1 MAGMIPEDVIDDV
14 RTSVDIADVVGR
26 YVQLRK
32 AGKNLFSVCP
42 FHDEKTPSFSVSES
56 KQIFHCFSCG
66 RGGNVFKFLMDLEN
80 LSFPESVR
88 RVAEFGNIPLDQS
101 YFKSTKKSS
110 YTSEQSAL
118 IDLYEKASEL
128 FSHILLNT
136 KLGEDALQYLKE
148 RGMTEDDIKNFD
160 IGFAAPE
167 DNLLLSFFKEHKIDQ
182 HLMAESGLFIESENQ
197 TLRDRFFNRIIFPI
211 KDTNGKIVAFS
222 GRSLVKDK
230 NHPKYL
236 NSPETSIFNKGKVL
250 YNFSQAR
257 SEIIQQK
264 TVILYEGFMDVI
276 AAHRAAVKN
285 GIATMGT
292 SLTEDHI
299 NAIKRVADRVIICFD
314 GDAPGQKA
322 IARAIELL
330 RQSSDLQISVVF
342 IPDNLDPDE
351 YVNQRGTAAFQNLMQ
366 QTGESSTSFL
376 LKYDRTGLSL
386 ANENDQ
392 LEYLKRALKRISSL
406 KDALEQD
413 LYLNQLSDE
422 FKIDKRDLKDQLR
435 ESVADRIAHAP
446 KQFELEASTPPPP
459 PEEMGDQPVFNQNI
473 QKKLSKIDISEYRLL
488 ARALNNHDVWLK
500 LQSLPNFYFPNEKLE
515 TIYVLASGYL
525 EKNHEYNVADFM
537 DYLKEDELQAVVADI
552 ESINLSPEF
561 TEEEIQDYLSVIEN
575 FAPLSEQI
583 SNVKSDLDEA
593 TRLGNKELQQQ
604 LTLKLIA
611 LYQKQQQLQK

>member
-32 AGKNLFSVCP
+32 AGKNLFGVCP

-101 YFKSTKKSS
+101 YFKSTKKTS
-110 YTSEQSAL
+110 YTTEQSAL

-136 KLGEDALQYLKE
+136 KLGEDALQYLKK

-322 IARAIELL
+322 IARAVELL

-376 LKYDRTGLSL
+376 LKYDRTGLNL

-459 PEEMGDQPVFNQNI
+459 PEAMGDQPVFNQNI

-583 SNVKSDLDEA
+583 SNVKLDLDEA

>member
-1 MAGMIPEDVIDDV
+1 MAGMIPEDVIDNV
-14 RTSVDIADVVGR
+14 RNSVDITDIVGR
-26 YVQLRK
+26 YVQLKK
-32 AGKNLFSVCP
+32 AGKNLFGVCP

-80 LSFPESVR
+80 VSFPDAVR
-88 RVAEFGNIPLDQS
+88 RVAEFGNIPLDQG
-101 YFKSTKKSS
+101 YFKTTKKSTYS
-110 YTSEQSAL
+110 SEQGAL
-118 IDLYEKASEL
+118 IELYEQAAEL

-136 KLGEDALQYLKE
+136 QLGEEALKYLQD
-148 RGMTEDDIKNFD
+148 RGMTEADIKDFN

-167 DNLLLSFFKEHKIDQ
+167 QNLLLSFFQEHGVDQ
-182 HLMAESGLFIESENQ
+182 QLMAESGLFTESEDR

-211 KDTNGKIVAFS
+211 KDANGKIVAFS

-276 AAHRAAVKN
+276 AAHRASVKN

-292 SLTEDHI
+292 SMTEDHI
-299 NAIKRVADRVIICFD
+299 RAIKRVADRVIICFD

-322 IARAIELL
+322 IARAITLL

-342 IPDNLDPDE
+342 IPDHLDPDE
-351 YVNQRGTAAFQNLMQ
+351 YVKQYGVESFQNLMR

-376 LKYDRTGLSL
+376 LKYDRTGLNL

-392 LEYLKRALKRISSL
+392 LEYLKKALGRISNL

-413 LYLNQLSDE
+413 LYLNQLSEE
-422 FKIDKRDLKDQLR
+422 FSIDKRDLKDQLK

-446 KQFELEASTPPPP
+446 QAPPEPDEQQLPPP
-459 PEEMGDQPVFNQNI
+459 GYDDQPVINQNLP
-473 QKKLSKIDISEYRLL
+473 KKLSKVDVSEYRLM

-500 LQSLPNFYFPNEKLE
+500 LQSLTNFYFRNEKLE
-515 TIYVLASGYL
+515 TIYMLAGGYL
-525 EKNHEYNVADFM
+525 ERTHEYNAADFM
-537 DYLKEDELQAVVADI
+537 DYLKEGELQAIIADI

-561 TEEEIQDYLSVIEN
+561 TEEEIQDYIDVIEN
-575 FAPLSEQI
+575 DAPLSEQI
-583 SNVKSDLDEA
+583 DNLKTDLAEA
-593 TRLGNKELQQQ
+593 TRLGNQELQQQ

-611 LYQKQQQLQK
+611 LYQKQQQLHN

>member
-32 AGKNLFSVCP
+32 AGKNLFGVCP

-110 YTSEQSAL
+110 YTTEQSAL

-136 KLGEDALQYLKE
+136 KLGEDALQYLKK

-314 GDAPGQKA
+314 GDVPGQKA

-376 LKYDRTGLSL
+376 LKYDRTGLNL

-406 KDALEQD
+406 EDALEQD

-500 LQSLPNFYFPNEKLE
+500 LQSLPNFYFQNEKLE

-583 SNVKSDLDEA
+583 LNVKSDLDEA